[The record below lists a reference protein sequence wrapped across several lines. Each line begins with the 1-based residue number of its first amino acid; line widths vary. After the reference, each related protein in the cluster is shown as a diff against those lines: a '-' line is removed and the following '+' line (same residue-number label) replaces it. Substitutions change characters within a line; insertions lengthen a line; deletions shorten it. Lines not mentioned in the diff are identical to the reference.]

1 MKGNNKQGI
10 SMQQPNDGCN
20 GNSGVPNTNNVGNN
34 NSTSICVAVIT
45 GVFGLA
51 TAIIAIRVRSKKKN
65 ELEDKRT
72 KNKMEVDD
80 HKAWLDIKK
89 NEEKNRQNLESYRA
103 KKKID
108 QEYKCIN
115 RRIAAPTIQISLRE
129 WQDKF
134 NSKYPMPEYSAL

>member
-65 ELEDKRT
+65 ELEERELKTRWKLT
-72 KNKMEVDD
+72 
-80 HKAWLDIKK
+80 
-89 NEEKNRQNLESYRA
+89 
-103 KKKID
+103 
-108 QEYKCIN
+108 
-115 RRIAAPTIQISLRE
+115 TIRHG
-129 WQDKF
+129 WT
-134 NSKYPMPEYSAL
+134 

>member
-1 MKGNNKQGI
+1 
-10 SMQQPNDGCN
+10 MQQPNDGCN

-89 NEEKNRQNLESYRA
+89 NEEKTDKTWNH
-103 KKKID
+103 
-108 QEYKCIN
+108 
-115 RRIAAPTIQISLRE
+115 IAQKRKLTKNISV
-129 WQDKF
+129 
-134 NSKYPMPEYSAL
+134 